1 MIERVNAFGPAESA
15 NLREASG
22 GVCYVPRRE
31 MHAPV
36 SGLAVIA
43 LVAATTCG
51 RGNDPRN
58 YNSPLC
64 EAFAQYRSDR
74 FDRCVP
80 PSLLISV
87 GQVQGSD
94 PSSAFSDPLSTVCGV
109 PPESSLRSES
119 RPVPVDFQ
127 IESSD
132 LLTLRTRSRF
142 AIVTSLS
149 DIDALLSSRER
160 MAWNSGTRETLMQLQ
175 QCRQRLCSREAWIVR
190 SMVQAVVLSPSD
202 AMARDAAAGTSLT
215 PVIVRVI
222 EAAPLFPQFCAQ
234 SIVPDGGASSAPS
247 RYCGASA
254 IECPPYFGC
263 ESGRCVHN
271 LRRAW
276 VADQFPRMPVTP
288 WQFGYRD
295 SAGGFPGFAAFDA
308 YAEHRGNLSRF
319 ASALGL
325 NPNVRYWPRPQ
336 IGPDGENPNS
346 VAFHPG
352 PSGQWSIVRFVPP
365 VAGQYRFDL
374 RLDSPTATTTVR
386 VDWFP
391 SASPSTPRSISLDV
405 VPAVVAARQ
414 LLINTNANSAVDFA
428 VGTPNNDFSSDT
440 TNISLEAEFVS
451 PLE

>member
-1 MIERVNAFGPAESA
+1 MIERVNAFGPVESA

-58 YNSPLC
+58 YTSPLC
-64 EAFAQYRSDR
+64 EAFAEYRGDQYN
-74 FDRCVP
+74 RCVP
-80 PSLLISV
+80 PSLLIGV

-94 PSSAFSDPLSTVCGV
+94 PSSAFSDPLLTVCGV
-109 PPESSLRSES
+109 SLSSNRALLAVES
-119 RPVPVDFQ
+119 RLAVDWR
-127 IESSD
+127 SS
-132 LLTLRTRSRF
+132 
-142 AIVTSLS
+142 
-149 DIDALLSSRER
+149 
-160 MAWNSGTRETLMQLQ
+160 SGTRVRATDVSVMSLRDVDGALVARARDAARSDTNAVVQLQ
-175 QCRQRLCSREAWIVR
+175 QCQARLCDASAW
-190 SMVQAVVLSPSD
+190 MVQSVVLANVVVDDATASESGDRSP
-202 AMARDAAAGTSLT
+202 MAVRQPVVARVWPAAQQLQ
-215 PVIVRVI
+215 
-222 EAAPLFPQFCAQ
+222 QFCAQ
-234 SIVPDGGASSAPS
+234 SIVVPDGGASSTPS

-276 VADQFPRMPVTP
+276 VVDQFPRMPVTP

-295 SAGGFPGFAAFDA
+295 SAGGFPGFAAFDG
-308 YAEHRGNLSRF
+308 YAEHRGAQARF

-336 IGPDGENPNS
+336 IGPYGENPNS

-428 VGTPNNDFSSDT
+428 VGTPNNDFTSDT